1 MSDDVDERQTDAAV
15 ERDEV
20 SDTGLR
26 SLARS
31 GLNAATARVATAR
44 ERHVSVA
51 LPFRVMEREGRVAA
65 SVLAGGFA
73 YKLFLWLLP
82 VGLILGGVLGLS
94 NAGTLEEAAGGGLVA
109 AVVNSIGDS
118 TRATGFDWWWL
129 LLIGV
134 PGLLWAGRSGA
145 KAAQLI
151 YALIWD
157 EPPPRMKFLP
167 ASLAFTGIACA
178 ALVTVGLSWWFR
190 DNTSLGGTLIAI
202 ATIAPIAGLWLW
214 ASLLLPHGNATWREL
229 VPGAVLVAVGVFV
242 LHELIGRF
250 LLPKLQESA
259 ELYGVLGAMTTIL
272 FYMYWVAA
280 LVVESATL
288 NHSLHEELLSRR
300 SAVTEVEP
308 AATLQAEER

>member
-1 MSDDVDERQTDAAV
+1 MSDVADRQADAA
-15 ERDEV
+15 EAP
-20 SDTGLR
+20 DTGLR
-26 SLARS
+26 SRARS
-31 GLNAATARVATAR
+31 GLSAATSRVETAR
-44 ERHVSVA
+44 ERHLSIA
-51 LPFRVMEREGRVAA
+51 LPFRVVEREARVAA

-82 VGLILGGVLGLS
+82 LGLILGGVFGIS
-94 NAGTLEEAAGGGLVA
+94 NTSSAEEAVRGGLVA
-109 AVVNSIGDS
+109 AVINSIGDS
-118 TRATGFDWWWL
+118 TRATGVSPWWL

-157 EPPPRMKFLP
+157 EPPPKTKFLP
-167 ASLAFTGIACA
+167 MSLAFTGILGA

-190 DNTSLGGTLIAI
+190 DNTQLGSALLAI
-202 ATIAPIAGLWLW
+202 AAIVPIVGLSVW
-214 ASLLLPHGNATWREL
+214 ASLLLPHGDASWREL
-229 VPGAVLVAVGVFV
+229 MPGAVLIGVGVVV

-259 ELYGVLGAMTTIL
+259 ELYGVLGIMTTIL

-280 LVVESATL
+280 IFVSSATL
-288 NHSLHEELLSRR
+288 NHSLQEEVVSRHG
-300 SAVTEVEP
+300 EP
-308 AATLQAEER
+308 GDAGGVRTPESPGP